1 MPKRIIPGRVWVVL
15 MTANPEYDA
24 VYESFEWEDA
34 LETYDWDAP
43 AELNVAHEA
52 CDRHAGS
59 GDVGFA
65 WVDPDGDL
73 AEYTFGELQERSNRV
88 ANALEALG
96 VERGDR
102 VTTLLP
108 KVPETIV
115 TILGIWKT
123 GAVHVPLFTAFET
136 GAVEYRVEDAEP
148 EVLVYHA
155 DHADTVATVDTT
167 GLTTVS
173 VGEDS
178 AADHEYGAAVAD
190 RAPEYEVTRT
200 AMADPCTMQ
209 YTSGTTGPPK
219 GVVLPHKVLPV
230 LYPHTKYVLD
240 IRPDDVVWGAADP
253 SWSFGLFTTGFGP
266 MAFGATRVL
275 HAGQFDPDRWVGI
288 LADHDIS
295 VLGAAPSA
303 YRGIIADG
311 EELLEGRSFE
321 GLRVLHS
328 AGEPLN
334 PEVVD
339 WFRDQFGLTVHD
351 GYGLTEGGMV
361 VNNYA
366 GLDTEVKPGSMG
378 LPCPGYEVTLLD
390 PETREPVAQ
399 GETGEI
405 AVKPRDWLLMD
416 RYWGLPERTERTF
429 EEGWLLT
436 DDLAHRDTDGYY
448 WYEGRGDDVIISSG
462 YRIGPFE
469 VENSLIEQSIV
480 AEAAVIG
487 LPDDQRGQRVKA
499 FVVPTEQP
507 ADPDAA
513 AERLKQHVK
522 EQQARHAYPR
532 EVEFVDELPKT
543 ATGKIQRYKLEERD
557 ADASRGS
564 N

>member
-1 MPKRIIPGRVWVVL
+1 MA
-15 MTANPEYDA
+15 TD
-24 VYESFEWEDA
+24 YEAAYADFEWSDA
-34 LETYDWDAP
+34 LETFDWDAP
-43 AELNVAHEA
+43 EELNVAHEA

-65 WVDPDGDL
+65 WVDPDGEL
-73 AEYTFGELQERSNRV
+73 VEYTFGELQERSNRV

-115 TILGIWKT
+115 TILGIWKV
-123 GAVHVPLFTAFET
+123 GAVHVPLFTAFER
-136 GAVEYRVEDAEP
+136 GAVEYRVEDSDP
-148 EVLVYHA
+148 ELLVYHA
-155 DHADTVATVDTT
+155 DHGDTVAALDVD
-167 GLTTVS
+167 LTTVS
-173 VGEDS
+173 IGADDV
-178 AADHEYGAAVAD
+178 ADHEYEEIVAD
-190 RAPEYEVTRT
+190 RSADYEVART

-219 GVVLPHKVLPV
+219 GVVIPHKVLPV

-240 IRPDDVVWGAADP
+240 VGPDDVVWGAADP

-275 HAGQFDPDRWVGI
+275 HSGQFDADRWVGI
-288 LADHDIS
+288 LSDHDIS

-303 YRGIIADG
+303 YRGIIAGG
-311 EELLEGRSFE
+311 EELLEGRSFDD
-321 GLRVLHS
+321 LRVLHS

-334 PEVVD
+334 PEVVS
-339 WFRDQFGLTVHD
+339 WFREQFGLTVHD

-366 GLDTEVKPGSMG
+366 GLDMEVKPGSMG
-378 LPCPGYEVTLLD
+378 LPCPGYEVALLD
-390 PETREPVAQ
+390 PETREPVEQ

-405 AVKPRDWLLMD
+405 AVRPREWLLMD
-416 RYWGLPERTERTF
+416 RYWGLPEKTEAAF
-429 EEGWLLT
+429 HDGWMLT
-436 DDLAHRDTDGYY
+436 DDLAHRDADGYY

-469 VENSLIEQSIV
+469 VENSLMEQDIV
-480 AEAAVIG
+480 AEAAVVG
-487 LPDDQRGQRVKA
+487 VPDEQRGQRVKA
-499 FVVPTEQP
+499 FVVPTERP
-507 ADPDAA
+507 EDPEATL
-513 AERLKQHVK
+513 AELKQHVK

-532 EVEFVDELPKT
+532 EIEFVDELPKT
-543 ATGKIQRYKLEERD
+543 ATGKVQRYKLEERETE
-557 ADASRGS
+557 
-564 N
+564 